1 MKKYALLFL
10 IGMAIA
16 GCAKSPG
23 GQETGFQGIPWGA
36 NATTVAKVLK
46 LTSSPTNADSLF
58 ASFYQGAA
66 PKLGVLLQD
75 GFRKLVTGKDTP
87 KPSAISL
94 PVGTSLLDDGA
105 AGYSLFITNRFA
117 MNLRSIPASDYQSEH
132 DRLMK
137 KYGVIDRKVEYRANE
152 YETSYMIQWHNADG
166 IVILAK
172 ETFVMDPAHP
182 IISTQIIHMDKHV
195 FDDISSKLSGTGKTG
210 T

>member
-1 MKKYALLFL
+1 VKKHALLIM

-23 GQETGFQGIPWGA
+23 VQETGFQGIPWGA
-36 NATTVAKVLK
+36 NAATVAQALK
-46 LTSSPTNADSLF
+46 MTSSPASADSLF

-66 PKLGVLLQD
+66 PKLGALLQS
-75 GFRKLVTGKDTP
+75 GFRKLVTGKDAP
-87 KPSAISL
+87 QPSAIGL
-94 PVGTSLLDDGA
+94 PAGASILDDGA
-105 AGYSLFITNRFA
+105 AGYSLFITGKFA
-117 MNLRSIPASDYQSEH
+117 MNLRAIPTMDYQSEH

-137 KYGVIDRKVEYRANE
+137 KYGVIDRKVEYRAHE

-166 IVILAK
+166 IIILAK
-172 ETFVMDPAHP
+172 ETFLMDPAHP

-195 FDDISSKLSGTGKTG
+195 FDDISSRISGTGKTG